1 MVAMLSASGD
11 RSGRLCVR
19 HVLRSNAVS
28 RVSRALDVARET
40 LGAASTAPRFAHAR
54 GALTWLDELSVHALF
69 LGRLAAFGALGSSRS
84 RFGLFASRVSRRLIG
99 TLTACLP
106 ASYF

>member
-1 MVAMLSASGD
+1 LGVTRFYVFRERSKVARD
-11 RSGRLCVR
+11 TRSSLYRTEV
-19 HVLRSNAVS
+19 
-28 RVSRALDVARET
+28 RALPA
-40 LGAASTAPRFAHAR
+40 

-69 LGRLAAFGALGSSRS
+69 LGRLTAFAALDSSRS